1 MSPSLLGAE
10 HSSIRRPPFVVL
22 RVSVMPSELENLA
35 VARCWLESFWSRSW
49 AAKAIDDLAAADIV
63 LQFSLQMPLH
73 GREEAKKFLVRIRD
87 AFPDLEFHSTV
98 MVADGDLVISGSE
111 CDGTHTGTA
120 FMDDLIGDFP
130 AHSGRKMHLPGT
142 PILRIKDNKI
152 VEDTTRMTWVT
163 LLPRLR
169 KATAYLGDEERGSVT
184 ST

>member
-10 HSSIRRPPFVVL
+10 HSSIRRPPFAVL
-22 RVSVMPSELENLA
+22 RVSVMPSELENVA

-63 LQFSLQMPLH
+63 LQFSLQMPLR

-111 CDGTHTGTA
+111 CDGTHTGSA

-130 AHSGRKMHLPGT
+130 AHSGRKMHLAGT
-142 PILRIKDNKI
+142 TILRIKDNKI